1 MAATVTLEL
10 NEQNFDALAGESDR
24 PVLVDFWAEWCMPCR
39 VVGPTVDELAR
50 AYEGRVTVAK
60 LNVDESPGV
69 AAKLGISAI
78 PTLMIFRDGE
88 PIRTL
93 VGVQTRDQIAAALDQ
108 SLQVAA

>member
-1 MAATVTLEL
+1 MAATVTLEV
-10 NEQNFDALAGESDR
+10 NEQNFDELVTGSDR

-60 LNVDESPGV
+60 LNVDDAPGV

-88 PIRTL
+88 PIQTL
-93 VGVQTRDQIAAALDQ
+93 VGVQTKEQIAAALDQ
-108 SLQVAA
+108 SLRVAA